1 MKWFIAHLSTMTP
14 LGAYLWLFT
23 ILLLCGFGLPIPEDI
38 SLIAAGYFSWRAKQG
53 HPTPVSTSTWRS
65 PSVSLAVLA
74 GDTIAFFFGR
84 RYGRRVLASNLA
96 RRYFTPKRQLRTRA
110 YFRKFGSKVVLVG
123 RFTPG
128 LRFTI
133 FFTAGT
139 LHVRPVGVLHLRLR
153 RGGVLRARAG
163 LRRLGSSASRSTRSS
178 STRAATEHGILIAI
192 VIVAAVVVDQADAP
206 AQAHRAH
213 GGGGGVAG
221 MAKPSTKAAEGRP
234 QARAQA
240 GPQARAQAA
249 RSRATKARRRRESC
263 WRRSARASSTTP
275 IPIRRRRRWPAIR

>member
-1 MKWFIAHLSTMTP
+1 VQWFINHLSTMTP
-14 LGAYLWLFT
+14 HGAYLWLFT

-38 SLIAAGYFSWRAKQG
+38 SLIAAGYLSWKTFDGDPAPKLYV
-53 HPTPVSTSTWRS
+53 HLAFAVCL
-65 PSVSLAVLA
+65 VAVLA

-139 LHVRPVGVLHLRLR
+139 LHVRPAVFFIYDFIAAAFSVPVLVYIAYFFGEQIDKVIRYAR
-153 RGGVLRARAG
+153 R
-163 LRRLGSSASRSTRSS
+163 
-178 STRAATEHGILIAI
+178 TEHGILVAI
-192 VIVAAVVVDQADAP
+192 VIAAAIIVV
-206 AQAHRAH
+206 RL
-213 GGGGGVAG
+213 
-221 MAKPSTKAAEGRP
+221 M
-234 QARAQA
+234 
-240 GPQARAQAA
+240 
-249 RSRATKARRRRESC
+249 RRRRKRMALKAAAAPE
-263 WRRSARASSTTP
+263 
-275 IPIRRRRRWPAIR
+275 